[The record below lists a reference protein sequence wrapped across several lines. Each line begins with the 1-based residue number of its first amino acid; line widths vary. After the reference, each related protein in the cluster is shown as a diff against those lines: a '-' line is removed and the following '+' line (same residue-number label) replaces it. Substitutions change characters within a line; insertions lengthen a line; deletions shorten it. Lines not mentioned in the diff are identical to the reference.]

1 MKLYTSVDIAPSEK
15 KIGYDD
21 KILLLGSCFAD
32 NIGAKF
38 CEYYFQTT
46 INPFGTLYNPASIA
60 TTLNHSI
67 QPSTTLNHSIQPF
80 TIHHNGLWHSMMHH
94 GSFSHP
100 DKDVLIARCE
110 ESQTLLRT
118 ALRDATTIIVTFG
131 TSWVYEMD
139 GLVVANCHKLP
150 ADRFVRRCLTVQ
162 EIVDMWLPIIQA
174 MPDKHWIFTVSPI
187 RHLKDG
193 LHANQISKAILLQAI
208 DHLTQISTTLY
219 PSIPSST
226 TLYNPIPS
234 STTLYHPIPS
244 NTTQYFPSYEIMLDE
259 LRDYRFYAED
269 MVHPSQVAVDYIWQ
283 RFVDTYMTADTQ
295 GEMRTLHQLWL
306 DRQHRFLHPESE
318 EAMKFEQR
326 IAQKMQDLQP
336 KYPWLR

>member
-1 MKLYTSVDIAPSEK
+1 MKLYTSVDIAPSEQ
-15 KIGYDD
+15 KIAYND

-38 CEYYFQTT
+38 GEHYFQTT
-46 INPFGTLYNPASIA
+46 VNPFGTLYNPASIRR
-60 TTLNHSI
+60 SI
-67 QPSTTLNHSIQPF
+67 DLSLSRNNKRYMLQ
-80 TIHHNGLWHSMMHH
+80 HNGLWHSMMHH
-94 GSFSHP
+94 GTFSHP
-100 DKDVLIARCE
+100 DKHMLIARCE

-118 ALRDATTIIVTFG
+118 ALQNASTIIVTFG
-131 TSWVYEMD
+131 TSWVYKMD
-139 GLVVANCHKLP
+139 GMVVANCHKMP
-150 ADRFVRRCLTVQ
+150 AERFNRYCMSAS
-162 EIVDMWLPIIQA
+162 EIIESWLPLLDQI
-174 MPDKHWIFTVSPI
+174 PNKHWIFTVSPI
-187 RHLKDG
+187 RHIKDG
-193 LHANQISKAILLQAI
+193 LHANHLSKANLLQAI
-208 DHLTQISTTLY
+208 DVLIARAKDLNPTSTY
-219 PSIPSST
+219 S
-226 TLYNPIPS
+226 
-234 STTLYHPIPS
+234 
-244 NTTQYFPSYEIMLDE
+244 YFPAYEIMLDE

-326 IAQKMQDLQP
+326 IAQKMQDLQQ

>member
-1 MKLYTSVDIAPSEK
+1 MKLYTSVDIAPLEK

-110 ESQTLLRT
+110 ESQTRLRT

-139 GLVVANCHKLP
+139 GFVVANCHKLP

-187 RHLKDG
+187 RHVKDG
-193 LHANQISKAILLQAI
+193 LHANQVSKAILLQAV
-208 DHLTQISTTLY
+208 DELGQS
-219 PSIPSST
+219 
-226 TLYNPIPS
+226 
-234 STTLYHPIPS
+234 
-244 NTTQYFPSYEIMLDE
+244 YFPSYEIMLDE

-306 DRQHRFLHPESE
+306 DRQHRFLHPDSE
-318 EAMKFEQR
+318 DAMKFEQR
-326 IAQKMQDLQP
+326 IAQKMQDLQQ